1 MRRENKIVLLC
12 VVVNDNKPAIRFSIV
27 IDETMELTVWRSD
40 LEGLI
45 RETCQSGFSFKE
57 HIEQIGETTFNAK
70 VKNNASATKDN
81 MRSTG
86 KRQVDYKGFLKEL
99 FILDHIYAAGGG
111 V

>member
-1 MRRENKIVLLC
+1 MRRENTIVLLC
-12 VVVNDNKPAIRFSIV
+12 VVVNGNKPAIRFFIV

-57 HIEQIGETTFNAK
+57 HLEQIAETTFNTK
-70 VKNNASATKDN
+70 VKNYVSATKDN

-86 KRQVDYKGFLKEL
+86 KRQVDYKKSKNAKKANKFSS
-99 FILDHIYAAGGG
+99 H
-111 V
+111 